1 MRLRAV
7 RAVQV
12 PVEQVRAA
20 LRDPARWPSWV
31 PGLTEVVAVP
41 KGGGKH
47 EVEIRLRGPRA
58 FRARLEV
65 VSGEEGVRFDLIEGD
80 ASALR
85 GDSTTRPTIAAG
97 ITFSPAGLALR
108 GEIRAEGSAE
118 DCVATAELEV
128 VFPLAIPGA
137 LMAELELVLPRWLAQ
152 L

>member
-1 MRLRAV
+1 VRLRAV
-7 RAVQV
+7 RAVQR
-12 PVEQVRAA
+12 PVEQVRDA
-20 LRDPARWPSWV
+20 LREPARWPSWV

-65 VSGEEGVRFDLIEGD
+65 VSAEEGVRFDLIEGD

-85 GDSTTRPTIAAG
+85 G
-97 ITFSPAGLALR
+97 
-108 GEIRAEGSAE
+108 EIRADGSAE
-118 DCVATAELEV
+118 DCVATAEVEV

-137 LMAELELVLPRWLAQ
+137 LMAELELVLPRWLSQ